1 MTRQMLVLVLLLTSS
16 VAFADVRVLPEGQ
29 VPKDKRLGSL
39 KDLNGY
45 FPLEVPAS
53 KEEWA
58 KRADFV
64 RKQVLVSQGLWPMPT
79 KAPLKPVI
87 HGKVDRDDF
96 TVERV
101 YFESAPGFFVTGSLF
116 KPKGKSG
123 PFAGVL
129 CPHGHW
135 ANGRFYDAGPQE
147 IRKQITVGAERF
159 ELSGRYP
166 LQARCIQLARM
177 GCVVFHYDM
186 IGYADSQQI
195 GAVAHRFNDRRPGME
210 KPNAW
215 GFFSPQAELRMQSIM
230 GMQTL
235 NSVCALDF
243 ILSQPDVDP
252 NRIGVTGASGGGTQ
266 TFVLGAI
273 DPRVA
278 VQFPAVMVSTA
289 MQGGCTCENCSLLR
303 VGTGNIE
310 LAGLFAPKPL
320 GMSAANDWTVE
331 IATKGL
337 PELQKLYEMFGA
349 KDNVMAVP
357 YLHFPHNYNQPSRAV
372 MYSWFNKHLKLGQQ
386 DPIVEGDFQPLSQG
400 ELTVWNSDHPQ
411 PPSGDE
417 FERALSKTLAAD
429 ADQQLAALTPTD
441 ANSATKFRDIVGTG
455 WKALIGRELPSF
467 KDIERTKLKKEDRGN
482 FFFFGEAIK
491 LKKHDEELPIVFL
504 HPKTWNKQVVV
515 WIDESGKSG
524 LFNADG
530 SPKYEIK
537 SLLDAGFC
545 VASCDVFGTGELLP
559 AGIAAPM
566 RNRRVEIDKRPN
578 LKNRDREFAGFTYG
592 YNHPLF
598 AQRVHDILT
607 LVAFLRGDDHGAQ
620 KVHVV
625 GVGAAGVWAA
635 AAKVVAGSAIDR
647 TAIDTAGFR
656 FASLTEFDDAQFLP
670 GAVKYGDVPA
680 LLALCAPGE
689 VFIAGEKELPPLAK
703 ASWQSAG
710 AANAATVFTGEA
722 SAKANA
728 VVQWLS
734 R

>member
-1 MTRQMLVLVLLLTSS
+1 MTRLLLAFVVCCVSS
-16 VAFADVRVLPEGQ
+16 LAVADVKVLPEGRALA
-29 VPKDKRLGSL
+29 DKRLGPL

-45 FPLEVPAS
+45 FPLEVPTT

-58 KRADFV
+58 KRADYV

-79 KAPLKPVI
+79 KAALKPVI
-87 HGKVDRDDF
+87 HGKVERDDF

-116 KPKGKSG
+116 RPKDKKG

-135 ANGRFYDAGPQE
+135 ANGRFYDAGPQQV
-147 IRKQITVGAERF
+147 RQQIVVGAERF
-159 ELSGRYP
+159 ENSGRYP

-186 IGYADSQQI
+186 IGYADSTQI
-195 GAVAHRFNDRRPGME
+195 SFEVAHRYAARRPDME
-210 KPNAW
+210 KPDAW
-215 GFFSPQAELRMQSIM
+215 GFFSPQAELRLQSIM
-230 GMQTL
+230 GLQTL
-235 NSVCALDF
+235 DSICALDF
-243 ILSQPDVDP
+243 LLSLPDVDP

-266 TFVLGAI
+266 TFLLSAV
-273 DPRVA
+273 DPRVT

-320 GMSAANDWTVE
+320 GMVAADDWTKE
-331 IATKGL
+331 IMTKGM
-337 PELQKLYEMFGA
+337 PELTRLYELLGA
-349 KDNVMAVP
+349 KDNVKATA

-372 MYSWFNKHLKLGQQ
+372 MYSWFNKHLKLGFQ
-386 DPIVEGDFQPLSQG
+386 DPIVERDFQPLSQS
-400 ELTVWNSDHPQ
+400 ELTVWDADHPK

-417 FERALSKTLAAD
+417 FERSLTKTLATD
-429 ADQQLAALTPTD
+429 AEKQLAALTPTD
-441 ANSATKFRDIVGTG
+441 SNSLTKFREVVGTG
-455 WKALIGRELPSF
+455 WKVLIGRELPDA
-467 KDIERTKLKKEDRGN
+467 KNIEREKLKKEDRGN
-482 FFFFGEAIK
+482 FFFFGDVLR
-491 LKKHDEELPIVFL
+491 LKKPQEEVPVVFL

-515 WIDESGKSG
+515 WVDESGKSG

-537 SLLDAGFC
+537 TLLDAGFSVC
-545 VASCDVFGTGELLP
+545 SPDVFGTGELVP
-559 AGIAAPM
+559 AGASTPL
-566 RNRRVEIDKRPN
+566 RNRKVN
-578 LKNRDREFAGFTYG
+578 TNRQFAGFTYG

-607 LVAFLRGDDHGAQ
+607 LVSFVRGDDHGAQ

-625 GVGAAGVWAA
+625 GLDGAGLWVA
-635 AAKVVAGSAIDR
+635 AAKFIAGPAIDR

-656 FASLTEFDDAQFLP
+656 FASLTEFDDPQFLP

-680 LLALCAPGE
+680 LLALSAGSD
-689 VFIAGEKELPPLAK
+689 VWLSGEKQIPKFVAETWKVAGVNAPPTL
-703 ASWQSAG
+703 
-710 AANAATVFTGEA
+710 FTGEA

-728 VVQWLS
+728 AVQWLS